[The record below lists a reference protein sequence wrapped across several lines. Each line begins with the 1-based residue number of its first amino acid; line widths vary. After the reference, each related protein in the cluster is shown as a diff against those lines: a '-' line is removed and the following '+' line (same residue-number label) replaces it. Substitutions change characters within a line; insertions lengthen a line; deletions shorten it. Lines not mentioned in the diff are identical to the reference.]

1 MHPISHVKNLDF
13 ERIAGTDGE
22 KKGYKYIVDF
32 LNKNKI
38 ENTVEDFDLISF
50 DFGTAEISV
59 DKKTFNLKPYGLNEN
74 FQISAE
80 LVFLENLEALL
91 LNRGAFKGKIIL
103 TYGFSRKYS
112 KILKESEIAGLIII
126 SGPYKQATSL
136 SHRQK
141 NYKDGYV
148 PSAVISY
155 DDAAKLS
162 KYDGKEIQFTI
173 KQNVYESTAHNVI
186 ATIPGNSNETG
197 IIYLVGHYDTVA
209 NTSGS
214 SDNTGGTSILLSVAE
229 KIKDMSLKRTIKIIF
244 FSGEELGLLGSSN
257 YVKTHLNEI
266 KKNAAIVINVDV
278 SGDDIGKDA
287 FGIIGTNE
295 IKGYVAGIT
304 REKGLSFDSKLQI
317 YSSDGM
323 PFAEYEIP
331 SINIARFGGKSSFN
345 IHTHLDCVKF
355 VSKRGLE
362 NTFKATL
369 NIVEKLGKAE
379 IFPLERKIDAKLR
392 PDIEKYLWNLRF
404 EKPTLKWEE
413 KYKK

>member
-1 MHPISHVKNLDF
+1 MHPISHVKSLDF
-13 ERIAGTDGE
+13 ERIAGTEGE
-22 KKGYKYIVDF
+22 KKGYEYIVNF
-32 LNKNKI
+32 LNKNDI
-38 ENTVEDFDLISF
+38 SNDVEEFDLISF
-50 DFGTAEISV
+50 EFGKARISV
-59 DKKTFNLKPYGLNEN
+59 DDKQFELKPYGLNEDCEIN
-74 FQISAE
+74 AE
-80 LVFLENLEALL
+80 LKFLENLEPLL

-103 TYGFSRKYS
+103 TYGFNRKYS
-112 KILKESEIAGLIII
+112 KILKESEIAALIII
-126 SGPYKQATSL
+126 TGPYKQRTSL
-136 SHRQK
+136 SHRQ
-141 NYKDGYV
+141 NIYKEGYV

-162 KYDGKEIQFTI
+162 KYHGKKIQFTI
-173 KQNVYESTAHNVI
+173 NQNVFKSIAHNVI
-186 ATIPGNSNETG
+186 ATIPGSSNETS

-214 SDNTGGTSILLSVAE
+214 SDNTGGTSILLATAE
-229 KIKDMSLKRTIKIIF
+229 KIKSMKLKRMVKIIF
-244 FSGEELGLLGSSN
+244 FSGEELGLLGSSA
-257 YVKTHLNEI
+257 YVKNHLDEI

-287 FGIIGTNE
+287 FAIIGSNE
-295 IKGYVAGIT
+295 IKGYVSGIT

-355 VSKRGLE
+355 VSKRGLD
-362 NTFKATL
+362 NTLSATL

-379 IFPLERKIDAKLR
+379 IFPLERTIDPKLKS
-392 PDIEKYLWNLRF
+392 DIEKYLWNLRF

>member
-13 ERIAGTDGE
+13 ERIAGTAGE
-22 KKGYKYIVDF
+22 KRGYDYIVDF
-32 LNKNKI
+32 LNKNNI
-38 ENTVEDFDLISF
+38 ENVVEDFELISF
-50 DFGTAEISV
+50 DFGTAEVSV
-59 DKKTFNLKPYGLNEN
+59 ENKKFNLKPYGLNED
-74 FQISAE
+74 FSIKTE
-80 LVFLENLEALL
+80 MVFLENLDSLS
-91 LNRGAFKGKIIL
+91 LNRGAYKGKIIL
-103 TYGFSRKYS
+103 TYGFSRKYA
-112 KILKESEIAGLIII
+112 KILKDSGVAAIII
-126 SGPYKQATSL
+126 ITTPYKHPASL
-136 SHRQK
+136 SHRQ
-141 NYKDGYV
+141 NTYKTGYV

-162 KYDGKEIQFTI
+162 KYNGKEIQFKI
-173 KQNVYESTAHNVI
+173 KQNVYKSTAHNVV
-186 ATIPGNSNETG
+186 ATIPGNSDETS

-214 SDNTGGTSILLSVAE
+214 SDNTGGTSILLATAE
-229 KIKDMSLKRTIKIIF
+229 KIKNMNLKRTVKIIF

-257 YVKTHLNEI
+257 YVKTHLDEI
-266 KKNAAIVINVDV
+266 KQNAAIVINVDV

-287 FGIIGTNE
+287 FAIIGTNE

-304 REKGLSFDSKLQI
+304 REKGLSFDSKLEI

-362 NTFKATL
+362 NTLKATL
-369 NIVEKLGKAE
+369 NIVEKLGKAD
-379 IFPLERKIDAKLR
+379 IFPLERNIDSKLR
-392 PDIEKYLWNLRF
+392 DSIEKYLWNLRY
-404 EKPTLKWEE
+404 EKPSLKWEE